1 MDSVQLILATA
12 VLGLAIFLVVFT
24 LQGKKVTAGK
34 VKSQYHKPTFLV
46 VGANGAGKTSLFY
59 KLQDGSQQVNT
70 VSSLEPNYGKI
81 SIPFSN
87 PAISKD
93 FQFVDWPGHLK
104 YSQLLRKLIIEDV
117 TVKNLKGVIFVI
129 DSSSQSLGQ
138 EGKVAAIAKFLYDL
152 LSITEKT
159 PMGVDYL
166 FAINKQDLF
175 DTKPVFKVKSLIEEE
190 VSKLVQ
196 EELSAKGS
204 ARGGS
209 GIDNDDEEEGFSKE
223 ESTKEFWKSLMGR
236 STAFKFERLEGNM
249 EFIGG
254 SALKNKLSNWQ
265 NWFDEK
271 AMNYGGM

>member
-12 VLGLAIFLVVFT
+12 VLALLVVLAVFS
-24 LQGKKVTAGK
+24 LQGRKATAGK
-34 VKSQYHKPTFLV
+34 VKSRYFKPTFLV
-46 VGANGAGKTSLFY
+46 VGVNGAGKTSLFY
-59 KLQDGSQQVNT
+59 KLQDESQQFST

-87 PAISKD
+87 PAIQKD
-93 FQFVDWPGHLK
+93 YQFIDYPGHLK
-104 YSQLLRKLIIEDV
+104 YSQLLRKLVIEDV

-129 DSSSQSLGQ
+129 DSSSQSLAQ
-138 EGKVAAIAKFLYDL
+138 EGKVASIAKLLYDL

-190 VSKLVQ
+190 IAKLVK
-196 EELSAKGS
+196 EELGAKGL

-209 GIDNDDEEEGFSKE
+209 GIDNDEEDEAFSTE
-223 ESTKEFWKSLMGR
+223 ESTREFWKALIGSLG
-236 STAFKFERLEGNM
+236 TFKFEILEGNM
-249 EFIGG
+249 EFLGG
-254 SALKNKLSNWQ
+254 SALKNKLLNWQ